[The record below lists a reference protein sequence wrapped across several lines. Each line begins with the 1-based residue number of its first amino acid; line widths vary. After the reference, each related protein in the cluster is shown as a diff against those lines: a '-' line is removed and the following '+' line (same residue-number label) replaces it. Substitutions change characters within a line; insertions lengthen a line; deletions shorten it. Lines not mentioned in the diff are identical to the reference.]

1 MDKRNNIKKREPL
14 HFVRADMLADYLDEH
29 DGELP
34 RDSDYREPNAL
45 NYGCAGI
52 DNIDSL
58 IKQMYGDD

>member
-1 MDKRNNIKKREPL
+1 M

-52 DNIDSL
+52 DNIDSM
-58 IKQMYGDD
+58 IEKMYGD